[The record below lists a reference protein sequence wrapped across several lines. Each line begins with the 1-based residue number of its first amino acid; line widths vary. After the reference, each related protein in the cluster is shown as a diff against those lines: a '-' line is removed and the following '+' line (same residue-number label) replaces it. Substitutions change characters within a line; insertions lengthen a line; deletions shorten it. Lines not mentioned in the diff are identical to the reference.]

1 MRIRKTVTLDSNL
14 EGFANPEDVQK
25 YMDQNDLKTLSAALK
40 SLMDEHHQLSQQV
53 MQKQQLVHE
62 IVQGIMEQLKPTT
75 KKVTMT
81 DRNLLVLLKLFD
93 GVVVQNGWDNLPIP
107 DDTMKPTTVARRI
120 VSDQIKT
127 EYIRH
132 QTTQVHHRDGGA
144 DA

>member
-14 EGFANPEDVQK
+14 KGFANPKDVQK
-25 YMDQNDLKTLSAALK
+25 YMDENDLKTLSAALK
-40 SLMDEHHQLSQQV
+40 TLMEEHRQLHQKMTQQ
-53 MQKQQLVHE
+53 QQLVHE
-62 IVQGIMEQLKPTT
+62 IVQGIMEKLKPTE

-81 DRNLLVLLKLFD
+81 DRNMLVLLKLFD

-107 DDTMKPTTVARRI
+107 DDTMKPTTVARKI

-127 EYIRH
+127 EYIRR
-132 QTTQVHHRDGGA
+132 QTTQVHHRGGGA

>member
-53 MQKQQLVHE
+53 TQKQQLVHE

-75 KKVTMT
+75 KK
-81 DRNLLVLLKLFD
+81 
-93 GVVVQNGWDNLPIP
+93 
-107 DDTMKPTTVARRI
+107 
-120 VSDQIKT
+120 
-127 EYIRH
+127 
-132 QTTQVHHRDGGA
+132 
-144 DA
+144 

>member
-1 MRIRKTVTLDSNL
+1 MRIRKTVTLDSSL
-14 EGFANPEDVQK
+14 QGFANPEDVQK

-40 SLMDEHHQLSQQV
+40 SLMDEHHQLGQQV
-53 MQKQQLVHE
+53 TQQQQLVHE
-62 IVQGIMEQLKPTT
+62 IVQGIMEQLKPTA

-132 QTTQVHHRDGGA
+132 QTTKVHHRGGGA

>member
-14 EGFANPEDVQK
+14 KGFANPKDVQK
-25 YMDQNDLKTLSAALK
+25 YMDENDLKTLSAALK
-40 SLMDEHHQLSQQV
+40 TLMEEHHQLHQKMTQQ
-53 MQKQQLVHE
+53 QQLVHE
-62 IVQGIMEQLKPTT
+62 IVQGIMEQLKRTE

-81 DRNLLVLLKLFD
+81 DCNMLVLLKLFD

-107 DDTMKPTTVARRI
+107 DDTMKPTTVARKI

-127 EYIRH
+127 EYIRR
-132 QTTQVHHRDGGA
+132 QTTQVHHRGGT

>member
-53 MQKQQLVHE
+53 TQQQQLVHE
-62 IVQGIMEQLKPTT
+62 IVQGIMEQLKPTA

-132 QTTQVHHRDGGA
+132 QTTQVHHRSGGT

>member
-53 MQKQQLVHE
+53 TQKQQLVHE

-75 KKVTMT
+75 KEVTMT

-107 DDTMKPTTVARRI
+107 DDTMKPTTVARQI

-127 EYIRH
+127 E
-132 QTTQVHHRDGGA
+132 GSGA
-144 DA
+144 NFPC

>member
-1 MRIRKTVTLDSNL
+1 MRIRKTVTLDSSL
-14 EGFANPEDVQK
+14 QGFANPEDVQK

-40 SLMDEHHQLSQQV
+40 SLMDEHHQLGQQV
-53 MQKQQLVHE
+53 TQQQQLVHE
-62 IVQGIMEQLKPTT
+62 IVQGIMEQLKPTA

-107 DDTMKPTTVARRI
+107 DDTMKPTTVALKI

-127 EYIRH
+127 EYIRR
-132 QTTQVHHRDGGA
+132 QTNQVHHRGGA

>member
-1 MRIRKTVTLDSNL
+1 MRIRKTVTLDSSL
-14 EGFANPEDVQK
+14 QGFANPEDVQK

-40 SLMDEHHQLSQQV
+40 SLMDEHHQLGQQV
-53 MQKQQLVHE
+53 TQQQQLVHE
-62 IVQGIMEQLKPTT
+62 IVQGIMEQLKPTAT
-75 KKVTMT
+75 KVTMT

-107 DDTMKPTTVARRI
+107 DDTMKPTTVARKI

-132 QTTQVHHRDGGA
+132 QTTQVHH
-144 DA
+144 

>member
-53 MQKQQLVHE
+53 TQKQQLVHE

-127 EYIRH
+127 EYICH
-132 QTTQVHHRDGGA
+132 QTTQVHHRGGGA

>member
-1 MRIRKTVTLDSNL
+1 MRIRKTVTLDSSL
-14 EGFANPEDVQK
+14 QGFANPEDVQK

-40 SLMDEHHQLSQQV
+40 SLMDEHHQLGQQV
-53 MQKQQLVHE
+53 TQQQQLVHE

-120 VSDQIKT
+120 VSDQIKM

-132 QTTQVHHRDGGA
+132 QTTQVHHRGGGA